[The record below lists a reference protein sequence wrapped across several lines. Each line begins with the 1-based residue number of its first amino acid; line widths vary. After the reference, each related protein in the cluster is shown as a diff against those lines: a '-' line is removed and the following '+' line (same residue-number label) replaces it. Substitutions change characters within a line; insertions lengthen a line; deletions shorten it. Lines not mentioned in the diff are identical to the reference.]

1 MVEAAY
7 LNSLH
12 PQYPS
17 PLRALCVLRVRLLP
31 CQPHR
36 VGFFLTQRTRRT
48 QRLGKMV
55 ETAYLNSPHPQY
67 PSPLC
72 ALCVLRVRHSPCQP
86 RRVGLFLTQR
96 TQRLG

>member
-7 LNSLH
+7 LNSPH

-17 PLRALCVLRVRLLP
+17 PLCALCVLRVRHFP

-36 VGFFLTQRTRRT
+36 AGLFLTQRTQRA
-48 QRLGKMV
+48 QRLRKMV

-72 ALCVLRVRHSPCQP
+72 ALCVLRVRHFLFQP